1 MPIYL
6 GNKKLTCGYFGTVP
20 LAKTMFGNDTVCTSC
35 SKPFPEF
42 PAPTSN
48 TRFSM
53 MIKSSTDLMPD
64 WINPNLGLTSLVES
78 SNVSGTVGWSLAPK
92 GTDTAGNFDFE
103 LRCNLTVTEFKFARN
118 KSSILNI
125 QVAKTVNV
133 NGATIGCKY
142 YYAFNQLP
150 NLKTFQVLPAAGQP
164 ALNVCRMF
172 WDNKNLEYVD
182 LPKSFFGTTPIDHE
196 RMFMDTPKLKFIS
209 YLDTRHTI
217 TRVGMFQNSNPL
229 RPSADEREA
238 LFGAWGSRFQFDTCR
253 MSSNDSWKKSDK
265 TKYLM
270 WQIDFGNKEY
280 GGNHHSSAVEIYA
293 YSSEDGNEQLAASR
307 HELSHFESNQS
318 IPKYPSSN
326 LIDRD
331 LSTYYLSYHWGNGHY
346 GWTYKVP
353 QAFDSFRLRS
363 YGHTHTNAGETAG
376 HAMGRDFIV
385 MARNSPNDPWV
396 TLFTHRV
403 MDAGNYGNWE
413 NDENRTI
420 LVPD

>member
-20 LAKTMFGNDTVCTSC
+20 LAKTMFGKDTVCTSC

-42 PAPTSN
+42 PAPDSSA
-48 TRFSM
+48 RFSM
-53 MIKSSTDLMPD
+53 MIKSSIDLMPS
-64 WINPNLGLTSLVES
+64 WANGVGLDTLILSSSAYYTTSWALYS
-78 SNVSGTVGWSLAPK
+78 R
-92 GTDTAGNFDFE
+92 GTDKDGNFDYE
-103 LRCNLTVTEFKFARN
+103 LTSTATITMLKFARN
-118 KSSILNI
+118 KSHILNI
-125 QVAKTVNV
+125 QIAKAVDHNRLPTK
-133 NGATIGCKY
+133 CSY

-150 NLKTFQVLPAAGQP
+150 NLKTFQVLPSIGASTN
-164 ALNVCRMF
+164 LCRMF

-385 MARNSPNDPWV
+385 MARNSTGDPWV